1 MISWCLWILR
11 REAQLLVKDGTWE
24 LFENPREIDEAKAL
38 EQDQCYRLK
47 IKKNTK
53 ALFFIDLPAMGWFTN
68 LMYIQV
74 PSFHL
79 YPTLGVFKDF
89 KLP

>member
-1 MISWCLWILR
+1 MLSS
-11 REAQLLVKDGTWE
+11 K
-24 LFENPREIDEAKAL
+24 N
-38 EQDQCYRLK
+38 
-47 IKKNTK
+47 KKNTK